1 MNFINKIIF
10 NFLLLAKQNNL
21 YYELCYCSN
30 ESSFDLLETN
40 ILSQD
45 DYEDVRGKK
54 VLLLYF

>member
-1 MNFINKIIF
+1 MNFINKILF
-10 NFLLLAKQNNL
+10 KFLLLAKQNNL
-21 YYELCYCSN
+21 YYELCYCPD

-45 DYEDVRGKK
+45 DYEDVIGKK